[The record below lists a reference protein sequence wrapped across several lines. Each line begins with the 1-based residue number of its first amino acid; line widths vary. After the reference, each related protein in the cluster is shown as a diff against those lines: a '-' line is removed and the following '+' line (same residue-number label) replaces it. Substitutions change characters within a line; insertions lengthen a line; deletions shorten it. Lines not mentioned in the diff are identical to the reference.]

1 MNLKVFRMNEY
12 DWVVAK
18 EMDEAID
25 WYEELTG
32 EKFSQ
37 EDIDD
42 IEECDLEKDG
52 QYTTFEDEQRIAE
65 LEAEGVE
72 EVIIPFEGNP
82 RKHGFGSLLKWC
94 GEWQIKVPFKDV
106 LPSMED
112 YKKPFI
118 TASTE
123 F

>member
-1 MNLKVFRMNEY
+1 MSLKVFRMNEY

-52 QYTTFEDEQRIAE
+52 QYTTFEDEQRIVE
-65 LEAEGVE
+65 FEAEGIE
-72 EVIIPFEGNP
+72 EVIIPVEGNP
-82 RKHGFGSLLKWC
+82 CKHDFGSLLKWE
-94 GEWQIKVPFKDV
+94 GEWCIKVPFKDV
-106 LPSMED
+106 LPTLED
-112 YKKPFI
+112 YKEPYI
-118 TASTE
+118 TATTQQ
-123 F
+123 